1 MGWAFLISL
10 IVLFMVVNNDYLQS
24 TSKDFSAL
32 TILVTIMLGII
43 WLVS

>member
-10 IVLFMVVNNDYLQS
+10 IVSIMVVNNDYLRS
-24 TSKDFSAL
+24 TSKDFSTL

-43 WLVS
+43 WLVL

>member
-10 IVLFMVVNNDYLQS
+10 IVSIMVVNNDYLQS
-24 TSKDFSAL
+24 TSKGFSAL
-32 TILVTIMLGII
+32 TILATIMLGII